1 MSRNVAFLWRRT
13 IANVKGFPPYYPGT
27 HELQWVD
34 LLFGV
39 KRCFSCKSTNG
50 IVTVWLL
57 RARYCERCLHSC
69 RKYALSGLHETL
81 VIDLRSLHESLS
93 DRPCL
98 AAECLFPVSV
108 VTSYEVE
115 LATRAIDTDS
125 LRAWMS
131 EKREH
136 LDGVKRHS
144 QLCEVWEKRLH
155 NAKCNRRQ
163 QAIVRQL
170 TILGWSDELDRLPD
184 GVLAEQDHVRSPEP
198 LTMHDWHCMKDALL
212 KFLRRMRTDRLR
224 NEKMQALRARR
235 HLLDQVYDEYR
246 HTKPLGT
253 ILPGPQY
260 FAKADVL
267 RSVIYDIPFDQEV
280 TAGMMLDAL
289 KSTPRSFLDDWRSRC
304 EDQLVGFV
312 QRQLDEIPIAR
323 HVFGTTVAT
332 RTTSSLAV
340 AIFYDNEGNE
350 DITYPSIFICPAAT
364 SVPLNNK
371 RNPLGWS
378 TQNLRWGGLGVSLVL
393 RMISLV
399 GGDPQTM
406 TAREMDTL
414 DPWFFLGTEAEVDT
428 RIAYSWRSVIY
439 NYNAERHEKLV
450 LLGPEETATTRAVF
464 PGTPVYSLATI
475 TDKVSLCGH
484 CDSRF
489 SEGQA
494 LLNHLTLEHDLSTVV
509 WGDFIVGSD
518 VLSRYRRV
526 KLP

>member
-1 MSRNVAFLWRRT
+1 MPLDVVFEVFSHLDPR
-13 IANVKGFPPYYPGT
+13 
-27 HELQWVD
+27 D
-34 LLFGV
+34 LL
-39 KRCFSCKSTNG
+39 R
-50 IVTVWLL
+50 LA
-57 RARYCERCLHSC
+57 RA
-69 RKYALSGLHETL
+69 T
-81 VIDLRSLHESLS
+81 
-93 DRPCL
+93 
-98 AAECLFPVSV
+98 AECLFPVAV

-170 TILGWSDELDRLPD
+170 TILGWGDELDRLPD

-198 LTMHDWHCMKDALL
+198 LTMHDWYCMKDALL

-260 FAKADVL
+260 FAKADVV
-267 RSVIYDIPFDQEV
+267 RSVIYDLPFDQEV

-289 KSTPRSFLDDWRSRC
+289 ESTPRSFLDDWRSRC
-304 EDQLVGFV
+304 EDQLSCG
-312 QRQLDEIPIAR
+312 R
-323 HVFGTTVAT
+323 H
-332 RTTSSLAV
+332 
-340 AIFYDNEGNE
+340 FYDNEGNE
-350 DITYPSIFICPAAT
+350 DITYPSIFVCPAAT

-393 RMISLV
+393 RMIALV
-399 GGDPQTM
+399 GDDPRKM

-414 DPWFFLGTEAEVDT
+414 DPWFFLGTEVEVDT

-439 NYNAERHEKLV
+439 NYDTERHEKLV
-450 LLGPEETATTRAVF
+450 LLGPEDTATARAVF
-464 PGTPVYSLATI
+464 PSTPVYSLATI

-494 LLNHLTLEHDLSTVV
+494 LLNHLTLEHGLSNVV

>member
-1 MSRNVAFLWRRT
+1 MPLDVIFETRT
-13 IANVKGFPPYYPGT
+13 LRDLVGDAKALANICPYYLPPGSKT
-27 HELQWVD
+27 
-34 LLFGV
+34 
-39 KRCFSCKSTNG
+39 T
-50 IVTVWLL
+50 
-57 RARYCERCLHSC
+57 
-69 RKYALSGLHETL
+69 
-81 VIDLRSLHESLS
+81 
-93 DRPCL
+93 
-98 AAECLFPVSV
+98 AECLFPVSV

-155 NAKCNRRQ
+155 IAKCNRRQ
-163 QAIVRQL
+163 QAVVRQL
-170 TILGWSDELDRLPD
+170 TILGWGDELNRLPD
-184 GVLAEQDHVRSPEP
+184 GVLAEQDHVRIPEP
-198 LTMHDWHCMKDALL
+198 LTTHDWYCMEDALL

-260 FAKADVL
+260 FAKADVV
-267 RSVIYDIPFDQEV
+267 RSVIHDIPFDQEV

-304 EDQLVGFV
+304 KDQLVGFV

-332 RTTSSLAV
+332 
-340 AIFYDNEGNE
+340 
-350 DITYPSIFICPAAT
+350 PAT
-364 SVPLNNK
+364 GVPLNNK

-378 TQNLRWGGLGVSLVL
+378 TQNLRWGGLNVSLVL
-393 RMISLV
+393 RMIALV

-428 RIAYSWRSVIY
+428 RIAYSWRSVIH
-439 NYNAERHEKLV
+439 NYDTERHEKLI
-450 LLGPEETATTRAVF
+450 LLGPEETATARAVF
-464 PGTPVYSLATI
+464 PSTLVYSLSTI
-475 TDKVSLCGH
+475 TDKDSLCAH

-494 LLNHLTLEHDLSTVV
+494 LLNHLFSEHGLSTVV
-509 WGDFIVGSD
+509 WGDFIVGSG

-526 KLP
+526 KMP